1 MSLMRRLNNNAPTA
15 GAASRGPTADVG
27 GGPGG
32 APPPPPR
39 ESAGNGQTTGTLGA
53 MTSTLKRPILGK
65 EQAAAATRERNDS
78 FTELKTRVQNR
89 LIAELDPRMDLS
101 NAEEVRRTVEET
113 FNRVL
118 EQEQIVLTRVERLRL
133 FEAIA
138 AEILGYGPIE
148 VLLKDDSVS
157 EVMVN
162 GPQQVY
168 VERSGKLEL
177 SGVQFQD
184 DDHVMRVID
193 RIVSPLG
200 RRIDES
206 SPTVD
211 ARLPDGSRINAVIPP
226 ISLVGPVLTIRK
238 FSKDPLTIDD
248 LVRFG
253 TVTPEMV
260 SFLKACVE
268 SRLNVVVS
276 GGTGS
281 GKTTTLNVLSSFIPE
296 DERIITIENAAELQ
310 LRQEHVV
317 TLESRP
323 ANIEGKG
330 EVTIRDLVINSLRMR
345 PERIVVGECRGG
357 EALDMLQAMNTGHD
371 GRLGAD
377 TRVHFT
383 DGTRRVGAWVDELL
397 AAYPERIERR
407 DQHGTAVE
415 YLTVPRDRAATVT
428 CITVDGRATPTPVV
442 YALRS
447 RHRGTMLH
455 IRTASG
461 LEHTVSPEHPLYAL
475 RDDVAYVPAGEVGVG
490 DWLAAPRSVSWA
502 DLATVEDDEESY
514 WAGMLTGDGSISG
527 HVGVGGR
534 LAQAVTLSIDDAGIA
549 EAFGA
554 HLARAFGA
562 EAVVRG
568 RITGRTADTY
578 YQLVCNH
585 AATARAVAER
595 YTLPIGGRGRET
607 RLAQSARAS
616 APRHFLAGFFDA
628 EGYVG
633 AAERG
638 TRDALVLSSC
648 NREYLAVARE
658 ALLIE
663 GIPARLRRVAPSRA
677 TEPTWQLVVTGREAI
692 RRFAERIPI
701 RHARKRAAL
710 RALSERLAG
719 VVGNPNA
726 DVIPCKKRLKR
737 CLDEA
742 KGRGHSQ
749 RTLAA
754 RAGIS
759 QALISA
765 YRRGARLPTPGRLE
779 QLCLTLSELGVAC
792 DDLLLLARADLRWE
806 RVVAVEPIAYDGYVY
821 DLQVSE
827 ERHSGTLPHNFAA
840 DCLLT
845 SNSMTTAHA
854 NTPRDTLSRL
864 ETMCLMAG
872 IDLPVRAIREQI
884 AAAVDVIVQQSRLKD
899 GSRRITAVT
908 EVQGME
914 GDVIVMQDIFVFE
927 QTGIENGKIVGR
939 MKPTGIRPK
948 FIEKF
953 EVANIYLPPNIFGAM
968 DRFF

>member
-1 MSLMRRLNNNAPTA
+1 MSLMRRLNNNTPATGAPA
-15 GAASRGPTADVG
+15 PAPAG
-27 GGPGG
+27 GGNGFGGG
-32 APPPPPR
+32 APPPAPEANP
-39 ESAGNGQTTGTLGA
+39 AGSSPLGGLSTGN
-53 MTSTLKRPILGK
+53 LKRPAMMGK
-65 EQAAAATRERNDS
+65 EVTAAQAVRERNDT

-101 NAEEVRRTVEET
+101 NAEEVRRTVEDT

-138 AEILGYGPIE
+138 AEILGFGPIE
-148 VLLKDDSVS
+148 PLLKDDTIS

-162 GPQQVY
+162 GPRQVY
-168 VERSGKLEL
+168 IERRGKLIL
-177 SGVQFQD
+177 SDVQFQD

-260 SFLKACVE
+260 SFIKACVE
-268 SRLNVVVS
+268 SRLNIVVA

-323 ANIEGKG
+323 PNIEGKG

-371 GRLGAD
+371 G
-377 TRVHFT
+377 
-383 DGTRRVGAWVDELL
+383 
-397 AAYPERIERR
+397 
-407 DQHGTAVE
+407 
-415 YLTVPRDRAATVT
+415 
-428 CITVDGRATPTPVV
+428 
-442 YALRS
+442 
-447 RHRGTMLH
+447 
-455 IRTASG
+455 
-461 LEHTVSPEHPLYAL
+461 
-475 RDDVAYVPAGEVGVG
+475 
-490 DWLAAPRSVSWA
+490 
-502 DLATVEDDEESY
+502 
-514 WAGMLTGDGSISG
+514 
-527 HVGVGGR
+527 
-534 LAQAVTLSIDDAGIA
+534 
-549 EAFGA
+549 
-554 HLARAFGA
+554 
-562 EAVVRG
+562 
-568 RITGRTADTY
+568 
-578 YQLVCNH
+578 
-585 AATARAVAER
+585 
-595 YTLPIGGRGRET
+595 
-607 RLAQSARAS
+607 
-616 APRHFLAGFFDA
+616 
-628 EGYVG
+628 
-633 AAERG
+633 
-638 TRDALVLSSC
+638 
-648 NREYLAVARE
+648 
-658 ALLIE
+658 
-663 GIPARLRRVAPSRA
+663 
-677 TEPTWQLVVTGREAI
+677 
-692 RRFAERIPI
+692 
-701 RHARKRAAL
+701 
-710 RALSERLAG
+710 
-719 VVGNPNA
+719 
-726 DVIPCKKRLKR
+726 
-737 CLDEA
+737 
-742 KGRGHSQ
+742 
-749 RTLAA
+749 
-754 RAGIS
+754 
-759 QALISA
+759 
-765 YRRGARLPTPGRLE
+765 
-779 QLCLTLSELGVAC
+779 
-792 DDLLLLARADLRWE
+792 
-806 RVVAVEPIAYDGYVY
+806 
-821 DLQVSE
+821 
-827 ERHSGTLPHNFAA
+827 
-840 DCLLT
+840 
-845 SNSMTTAHA
+845 SMTTAHA

-884 AAAVDVIVQQSRLKD
+884 AAAVDVIVQQSRMKD
-899 GSRRITAVT
+899 GSRRITAIT

-927 QTGIENGKIVGR
+927 QTGIENGKIIGR